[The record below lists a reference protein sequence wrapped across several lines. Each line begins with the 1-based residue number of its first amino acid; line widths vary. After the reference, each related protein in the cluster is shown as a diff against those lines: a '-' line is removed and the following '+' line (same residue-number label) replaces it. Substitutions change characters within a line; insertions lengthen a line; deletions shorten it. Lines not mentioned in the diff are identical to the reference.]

1 MSASRALVAAARP
14 AGSGLVGGPRASTSD
29 GSGAEHRACNGPTVH
44 RGENKAA
51 SGRRRVPLR
60 GPGPIRGTSGN
71 VGPSQRTDRELLD
84 DEFKSLRAARGVVT
98 ALGVDYG
105 TRRAGIAVSVGGNST
120 RPVAVVPS
128 VPPSALIDVVLQ
140 TAMRERADVIVVGLP
155 KPPRDFHAERAE
167 RRRRELYGAVVDV
180 SDLSERYFDA
190 EDIADGLGA
199 DALKAR
205 LGSYS
210 MKQGGTLE
218 ERAWRL
224 WRLVEAG
231 GDLDLVP
238 SGAFVGGEAGKRTTC
253 AAVRNARDADGGT
266 VGDGLLG
273 GDKTLTLNPTPRGRA
288 PVKMHVLARRFAE
301 NLADAARS
309 RGLSSTM
316 KVVMVDESATSAEA
330 DLIAATARKGR
341 GLKDRAKGAHL
352 DDIAAGVLLDRY
364 FAKTHGEAEEIP
376 PMGSDSRL

>member
-1 MSASRALVAAARP
+1 M
-14 AGSGLVGGPRASTSD
+14 GPF
-29 GSGAEHRACNGPTVH
+29 
-44 RGENKAA
+44 
-51 SGRRRVPLR
+51 
-60 GPGPIRGTSGN
+60 
-71 VGPSQRTDRELLD
+71 QRTDRELLD

-128 VPPSALIDVVLQ
+128 VPPSALIDVVLE

-190 EDIADGLGA
+190 EDIADDIGA

-273 GDKTLTLNPTPRGRA
+273 GDKTLITLNPKPRGRA

-364 FAKTHGEAEEIP
+364 FAGTHGEAEEIP
-376 PMGSDSRL
+376 PMGDSR

>member
-1 MSASRALVAAARP
+1 MSASWALVAAARP
-14 AGSGLVGGPRASTSD
+14 AGSGLVGAPRASTSD

-210 MKQGGTLE
+210 MKQGGVLE
-218 ERAWRL
+218 ERARRL
-224 WRLVEAG
+224 WCLVEAG

-238 SGAFVGGEAGKRTTC
+238 SGFFVGGEAGKRTTC

-273 GDKTLTLNPTPRGRA
+273 GDKTLTLNPKPRGRA

-301 NLADAARS
+301 NLADAAHS
-309 RGLSSTM
+309 AGLSSTM

-364 FAKTHGEAEEIP
+364 FAGTHGEAEEIP
-376 PMGSDSRL
+376 PMGSDSR

>member
-1 MSASRALVAAARP
+1 MSASWALVAAARP
-14 AGSGLVGGPRASTSD
+14 AGSGLVGAPRASTSD

-210 MKQGGTLE
+210 MKQGGVLE
-218 ERAWRL
+218 ERARRL
-224 WRLVEAG
+224 WCLVEAG

-238 SGAFVGGEAGKRTTC
+238 SGIFVGGEAGKRTTC

-273 GDKTLTLNPTPRGRA
+273 GDKTLTLNPKPRGRA

-301 NLADAARS
+301 NLADAAHS
-309 RGLSSTM
+309 AGLSSTM

-364 FAKTHGEAEEIP
+364 FAGTHGEAEEIP
-376 PMGSDSRL
+376 PMGSDSR

>member
-1 MSASRALVAAARP
+1 MSASWALVAAARP

-60 GPGPIRGTSGN
+60 GPGPSRGTSGN

-128 VPPSALIDVVLQ
+128 VPPSALIDVVLE

-190 EDIADGLGA
+190 EDIADDIGA

-273 GDKTLTLNPTPRGRA
+273 GDKTLALNPKPRGRA

-309 RGLSSTM
+309 AGLSSTM

-364 FAKTHGEAEEIP
+364 FAGTHGEAEEIP
-376 PMGSDSRL
+376 PMGSDSR

>member
-1 MSASRALVAAARP
+1 MSASWALVAAARP

-29 GSGAEHRACNGPTVH
+29 GSEAEHRACNGPTVH

-71 VGPSQRTDRELLD
+71 VGPFQRTDRELLD

-128 VPPSALIDVVLQ
+128 VPPSALIDVVLE

-190 EDIADGLGA
+190 EDIADDIGA

-218 ERAWRL
+218 ERARRL

-273 GDKTLTLNPTPRGRA
+273 GDKTLTLNPKPRGRA

-309 RGLSSTM
+309 AGLSSTM

-364 FAKTHGEAEEIP
+364 FAGTHGEAEEIAAD
-376 PMGSDSRL
+376 GIR

>member
-1 MSASRALVAAARP
+1 MSASWALVAAARP

-29 GSGAEHRACNGPTVH
+29 GSEAEHRACNGPTVH

-60 GPGPIRGTSGN
+60 GPVPIRGTSGN
-71 VGPSQRTDRELLD
+71 VGPFQRTDRELLD

-120 RPVAVVPS
+120 RPVAFVPS
-128 VPPSALIDVVLQ
+128 VPPSALIDVVLE

-190 EDIADGLGA
+190 EDIADDIGA

-273 GDKTLTLNPTPRGRA
+273 GDKTLALNPKPRGRA

-301 NLADAARS
+301 NLADAAHS

-316 KVVMVDESATSAEA
+316 KVVMVDESATSADA

-364 FAKTHGEAEEIP
+364 FAGTHGEAEEIAAD
-376 PMGSDSRL
+376 GIR

>member
-1 MSASRALVAAARP
+1 MVAAARP
-14 AGSGLVGGPRASTSD
+14 AGSGLVGAPRASTSD

-60 GPGPIRGTSGN
+60 GPGPIRETSGN
-71 VGPSQRTDRELLD
+71 VGPFQRTDRELLD
-84 DEFKSLRAARGVVT
+84 DEFKSLRAVRGVVT

-210 MKQGGTLE
+210 MKQGGVLE
-218 ERAWRL
+218 ERARRL
-224 WRLVEAG
+224 WCLVEAG

-273 GDKTLTLNPTPRGRA
+273 GDKTLTLNPKPRGRA

-301 NLADAARS
+301 NLADAAHS
-309 RGLSSTM
+309 AGLSSTM

-364 FAKTHGEAEEIP
+364 FAGTHGEAEEIP
-376 PMGSDSRL
+376 PMGSDSR

>member
-1 MSASRALVAAARP
+1 M
-14 AGSGLVGGPRASTSD
+14 
-29 GSGAEHRACNGPTVH
+29 
-44 RGENKAA
+44 
-51 SGRRRVPLR
+51 
-60 GPGPIRGTSGN
+60 
-71 VGPSQRTDRELLD
+71 GPSQRTDRELLD

-190 EDIADGLGA
+190 EDIADDIGA

-273 GDKTLTLNPTPRGRA
+273 GDKTLTLNPKPRGRA

-301 NLADAARS
+301 NLADAAHS
-309 RGLSSTM
+309 AGLSSTM

-364 FAKTHGEAEEIP
+364 FAGTHGEAEEIP
-376 PMGSDSRL
+376 PMGSDSR

>member
-1 MSASRALVAAARP
+1 M
-14 AGSGLVGGPRASTSD
+14 
-29 GSGAEHRACNGPTVH
+29 
-44 RGENKAA
+44 
-51 SGRRRVPLR
+51 
-60 GPGPIRGTSGN
+60 
-71 VGPSQRTDRELLD
+71 GPSQRTDRELLD

-128 VPPSALIDVVLQ
+128 VPPSALIDVVLE

-190 EDIADGLGA
+190 EDIADDIGA

-273 GDKTLTLNPTPRGRA
+273 GDKTLALNPKPRGRA